1 MGSKQPPPPV
11 HAQKPIPRS
20 KLPMPSTLPED
31 SSAPQSSSG
40 TTHTPQ
46 RAQSPTQKRAHL
58 PQDARPTPPAV
69 NPPAQTPK
77 SMSGHSPAKSPP
89 RKAVLQLATAGPRS
103 NKVLAPTPK
112 LSSPKSGR
120 KQQLPCSA
128 PGTPRRATSPVP
140 QGGMI
145 RLKRV
150 KSVPDTAIAGTPAI
164 SAPSEPAVEFVPP
177 TEYVDMSRIAIRSV
191 QLLFVGELCFHL
203 IATSY
208 GLLYTELFL
217 MFKKTFSLYAWRA
230 ALIAPAAL
238 TLAAILTIR
247 TIFGIFAINFT
258 LPSANRTLYRL
269 IALFIAHIIYGLV
282 LVAAGNLFQNIF
294 NSDEVRETVMKNLA
308 HLIRFATKDDNY
320 MKEVNRLQQ
329 KFKCCGMKGG
339 FELNN
344 GTYTN
349 SDHPWNIWYDSYSLD
364 ETYPN
369 VIRELYSLPW
379 SCCNLTSGMKCE
391 HIGISRYQRNFA
403 NPTDFNDVE
412 TALNVFELRW
422 NPTSYEHYLDR
433 NKQAIGTLYDRDC
446 SEQLIIGLE
455 ENASL
460 IENLMF
466 RAGIVLLAFSVP
478 LLATVIH
485 VYITL
490 RSISPQAAPTPSAA
504 SK

>member
-1 MGSKQPPPPV
+1 MMN
-11 HAQKPIPRS
+11 A
-20 KLPMPSTLPED
+20 
-31 SSAPQSSSG
+31 
-40 TTHTPQ
+40 
-46 RAQSPTQKRAHL
+46 
-58 PQDARPTPPAV
+58 AV
-69 NPPAQTPK
+69 
-77 SMSGHSPAKSPP
+77 
-89 RKAVLQLATAGPRS
+89 
-103 NKVLAPTPK
+103 
-112 LSSPKSGR
+112 
-120 KQQLPCSA
+120 
-128 PGTPRRATSPVP
+128 
-140 QGGMI
+140 
-145 RLKRV
+145 
-150 KSVPDTAIAGTPAI
+150 
-164 SAPSEPAVEFVPP
+164 
-177 TEYVDMSRIAIRSV
+177 V
-191 QLLFVGELCFHL
+191 Q
-203 IATSY
+203 
-208 GLLYTELFL
+208 
-217 MFKKTFSLYAWRA
+217 
-230 ALIAPAAL
+230 IAPNFAAQ
-238 TLAAILTIR
+238 
-247 TIFGIFAINFT
+247 FA
-258 LPSANRTLYRL
+258 
-269 IALFIAHIIYGLV
+269 
-282 LVAAGNLFQNIF
+282 
-294 NSDEVRETVMKNLA
+294 
-308 HLIRFATKDDNY
+308 
-320 MKEVNRLQQ
+320 EVNRLQQ
-329 KFKCCGMKGG
+329 KFKCCGLKGG

-460 IENLMF
+460 IESLMF
-466 RAGIVLLAFSVP
+466 RAGIVLMAFSVP